1 MRKFLA
7 IILAA
12 GGMLLFNPLGA
23 AALPVNGSI
32 QSDSVKLQSPVQQ
45 ARLYCYNRYTGR
57 FLHWGPCGGYGY
69 YRPHYYHPY
78 HYYHR
83 HYYHPYRY
91 YHRYHYYRPYHYH
104 YYRPYYHHYHRWH
117 RHYW

>member
-12 GGMLLFNPLGA
+12 GGMLFFNPLGA
-23 AALPVNGSI
+23 SALPINGSI

-45 ARLYCYNRYTGR
+45 ARLYCYNRYSGR

-78 HYYHR
+78 YHR

-91 YHRYHYYRPYHYH
+91 YHRYHYYRPYRH
-104 YYRPYYHHYHRWH
+104 YYRPYHHYHRWH